1 MSMIVPGDEVGNF
14 KEEVALQPQVGLEAG
29 AVQDAGRGMES
40 AVLKPDPDILSGSEM
55 ETAAGRGAVARPQQ
69 VEAAAVTGVNGMSE
83 AELGRRAG
91 ITAQRTEKAVA
102 VGAPDEPKTV
112 AAEADISKGVGV
124 GAVESESAPDTRI
137 GTIFGSVGKFE
148 DGVGVL
154 KQLNRYDQELD
165 ALGRE
170 YTQGFAAIND
180 SETLQQTWQEY
191 RERAKQLY
199 NEYLESAPQGKV
211 AELFQ
216 ESYNEHL
223 AEQERLYSGAAAR
236 QRQTEEQK
244 DISFGTEI
252 ALKRLQYRSRNVAES
267 IKYTE
272 KAYRQARE
280 EAYLSGIKNPEQI
293 TEFAARRLVPGI
305 EGMVDGLAA
314 SGRFQEA
321 YRYLEAVE
329 KKIGAQEVGV
339 IREGI
344 EAQEVTTK
352 IRAFARE
359 RNYAQLAAYIEG
371 LPTERRELAE
381 LTLTL
386 QQRSAE
392 QAGAE
397 RKARALEM
405 ARAEYERSGAL
416 KPYVLVDQERVKL
429 DAEDY
434 RQLLARS

>member
-1 MSMIVPGDEVGNF
+1 MSMVVPGDEVGNF
-14 KEEVALQPQVGLEAG
+14 KEEVALQPQVGVEAG
-29 AVQDAGRGMES
+29 AVQDVGRGRES
-40 AVLKPDPDILSGSEM
+40 AVAKPDADILFGSEI
-55 ETAAGRGAVARPQQ
+55 EAAADRVAVARPQR
-69 VEAAAVTGVNGMSE
+69 VESSAVTGVSGMSE
-83 AELGRRAG
+83 AELAPRVGIAAQRAG
-91 ITAQRTEKAVA
+91 KTVA
-102 VGAPDEPKTV
+102 VGTPDEPKTV
-112 AAEADISKGVGV
+112 AAEADIQRGAGV
-124 GAVESESAPDTRI
+124 GAVEAESVPDTRI

-170 YTQGFAAIND
+170 YTQGFAATKD
-180 SETLQQTWQEY
+180 SEDLQQSWQEY

-211 AELFQ
+211 AELFK
-216 ESYNEHL
+216 ESFDEHL
-223 AEQERLYSGAAAR
+223 AEQERLYSGTVAR

-244 DISFGTEI
+244 NISFGTEI

-293 TEFAARRLVPGI
+293 TVFAARRLVPGI
-305 EGMVDGLAA
+305 EGLVDGLAA

-321 YRYLEAVE
+321 YRYLEAVG
-329 KKIGAQEVGV
+329 KKIGAQEVGA
-339 IREGI
+339 IREGV

-397 RKARALEM
+397 RKARALEI

-434 RQLLARS
+434 RQLLAR